1 MRKNNRGIKKTS
13 RQRQTHFIGL
23 HKKIIG
29 GTNTMPLKVVELIS
43 QIEKLVA
50 ELKEICETTPL
61 DICICK

>member
-1 MRKNNRGIKKTS
+1 
-13 RQRQTHFIGL
+13 
-23 HKKIIG
+23 
-29 GTNTMPLKVVELIS
+29 MPLKVVELIS